1 MRETPQAAAAYNE
14 YAALGPDRS
23 LRKLA
28 DKLGQSGG
36 KPGAKLSTL
45 ELWSSQ
51 HRWQERVKVYDA
63 ARAEERRRKHDA
75 DIERMNERHAAIGT
89 TQQAQALK
97 QLAHLAEIG
106 KLGSQASVMLLK
118 LAIDVERTARGEPT
132 TVERHEQTGAGGG
145 PIQGLVQHDLSLT
158 DDPETAALA
167 RALIQRASGAS
178 SADRRSRRADGR
190 VADPGGPG
198 VSGE

>member
-1 MRETPQAAAAYNE
+1 MRETPPAAAAYHE
-14 YAALGPDRS
+14 YAALGADRS
-23 LRKLA
+23 LRKLSEV
-28 DKLGQSGG
+28 LRQSQG
-36 KPGAKLSTL
+36 KVKAGLDTL
-45 ELWSSQ
+45 ERWSSA
-51 HRWQERVKVYDA
+51 HHWQARVTAFDA
-63 ARAEERRRKHDA
+63 ARIEERRCKHDA